1 MSSIKTTQL
10 DGDVSVGRNVAMGG
24 DAEIAGRVHIGHNLK
39 VDGWLDAPNIISGN
53 KGVFLTL
60 DALRA
65 AYPEPRDGWLA
76 GVGASTPFSAYTGI
90 GGEWVATGGTID
102 ITVGISEIEQ
112 LQKDVEKIVDELKE
126 LDTKIDAETS
136 VRTASITEEASARE
150 SADAALQQ
158 SITEETTVRQQA
170 DASEKTARETADATL
185 QQAIDTEK
193 TAREDAITAEQQ
205 ARQQADN
212 NLNNR
217 IRIIPS
223 TGVNAVSQKGTG
235 SVATGEGAMA
245 VGSSTQA
252 SGTSAFAEGHD
263 TKATG
268 ANSHAEGTGSE
279 ASNGSAHAEG
289 YQCKA
294 SGDCSHAEGFQ
305 TTASG
310 HQAHA
315 GGIHSRATAQA
326 AFAHGDNT
334 LAENPASAAFGK
346 FNKSTTGKTLF
357 AVGAGTSDSNRRNVF
372 EVQEDGNILIH
383 LDRDNISLQSVCR
396 ELYGDIQSLE
406 GELQDKQDTLTFDD
420 SPTRDS
426 INPVTST
433 GIQKALADTYT
444 DLYNK
449 IQERLTTETFD
460 DFLADEF
467 EPYKQQVAD
476 NIAAVYGTFPPAPL
490 PVEMKV
496 DDGEIPLSERDF
508 LSIGGAW
515 KWLQR
520 GVTAGGRFVIDVNEG
535 NGTFGTPVHARFQS
549 AYCRT
554 ETDGSQY
561 IARIGFNYEETSV
574 SRRVYRYELY
584 LEFGDVGNQPTW
596 VDGYITVTHIGYNS
610 I

>member
-1 MSSIKTTQL
+1 MAKSFEYLREQ
-10 DGDVSVGRNVAMGG
+10 
-24 DAEIAGRVHIGHNLK
+24 AEIIRTNVEPDSNTPELVGGLMA
-39 VDGWLDAPNIISGN
+39 DII
-53 KGVFLTL
+53 
-60 DALRA
+60 D
-65 AYPEPRDGWLA
+65 
-76 GVGASTPFSAYTGI
+76 
-90 GGEWVATGGTID
+90 
-102 ITVGISEIEQ
+102 
-112 LQKDVEKIVDELKE
+112 KE
-126 LDTKIDAETS
+126 
-136 VRTASITEEASARE
+136 
-150 SADAALQQ
+150 
-158 SITEETTVRQQA
+158 EETADNVNSQQQTIADEQQA
-170 DASEKTARETADATL
+170 RQNADTALLQNIRSEQQARQTADATL
-185 QQAIDTEK
+185 QQAIDTEE
-193 TAREDAITAEQQ
+193 TAREDAIAAEQQARQQAIADEQQ

-235 SVATGEGAMA
+235 AVATGERAMA
-245 VGSSTQA
+245 VGSNTQA

-268 ANSHAEGTGSE
+268 ANSHAEGTSSE

-294 SGDCSHAEGFQ
+294 SGDCSHAEGYQ
-305 TTASG
+305 CKASG
-310 HQAHA
+310 HEAHA
-315 GGIHSRATAQA
+315 GGLNCSA
-326 AFAHGDNT
+326 AGHASFAHGDNT
-334 LAENPASAAFGK
+334 IADNPASAAFGK

-357 AVGAGTSDSNRRNVF
+357 AVGAGTSDNNRRNVF
-372 EVQEDGNILIH
+372 EIQKDGNILIH
-383 LDRDNISLQSVCR
+383 LDRDDISLQGVLR
-396 ELYGDIQSLE
+396 ELYENTQFLE
-406 GELQDKQDTLTFDD
+406 RELQDKQDALTFDD
-420 SPTRDS
+420 SPTAGS
-426 INPVTST
+426 SNPVKSS
-433 GIQKALADTYT
+433 GVKAAITAEAYARQNVDGQLQQAIDAV
-444 DLYNK
+444 
-449 IQERLTTETFD
+449 RCSFD

-476 NIAAVYGTFPPAPL
+476 DIAAVYDAFPPAPL

-535 NGTFGTPVHARFQS
+535 NGTFGTPVHARFPS
-549 AYCRT
+549 VYCRT

-584 LEFGDVGNQPTW
+584 LEFTDIANNPTW
-596 VDGYITVTHIGYNS
+596 IDGYIVVQLLTS
-610 I
+610 

>member
-1 MSSIKTTQL
+1 MAKSFEYLREQ
-10 DGDVSVGRNVAMGG
+10 
-24 DAEIAGRVHIGHNLK
+24 AEIIRTNVEPDSNTPELVGGLMA
-39 VDGWLDAPNIISGN
+39 DII
-53 KGVFLTL
+53 
-60 DALRA
+60 D
-65 AYPEPRDGWLA
+65 
-76 GVGASTPFSAYTGI
+76 
-90 GGEWVATGGTID
+90 
-102 ITVGISEIEQ
+102 
-112 LQKDVEKIVDELKE
+112 KE
-126 LDTKIDAETS
+126 
-136 VRTASITEEASARE
+136 
-150 SADAALQQ
+150 
-158 SITEETTVRQQA
+158 EETADSVNSQQQTIADEQQA
-170 DASEKTARETADATL
+170 RQNADTALLQNIRSEQQARQTADATL
-185 QQAIDTEK
+185 QQAIDTEE
-193 TAREDAITAEQQ
+193 TAREAAIADEQQARQAADAAEQQ
-205 ARQQADN
+205 ARQQADD

-223 TGVNAVSQKGTG
+223 TGVNAVSQKNTG
-235 SVATGEGAMA
+235 AVATGEGAMA

-268 ANSHAEGTGSE
+268 SNSHAEGTGSE

-289 YQCKA
+289 FQCKA
-294 SGDCSHAEGFQ
+294 SGDCSHAEGYQ

-310 HQAHA
+310 HQSHA

-334 LAENPASAAFGK
+334 LADNPASAAFGK

-357 AVGAGTSDSNRRNVF
+357 AVGAGTSDNNRRNVF
-372 EVQEDGNILIH
+372 EIQEDGNILIH
-383 LDRDNISLQSVCR
+383 LDRDNISMQSVFR
-396 ELYGDIQSLE
+396 ELYENTQFLE
-406 GELQDKQDTLTFDD
+406 RELQDKQDALTFDD
-420 SPTRDS
+420 SPTHDS

-433 GIQKALADTYT
+433 GIQQALANTYT

-476 NIAAVYGTFPPAPL
+476 DIAAVYGTFPPAPL
-490 PVEMKV
+490 PVEMKL
-496 DDGEIPLSERDF
+496 DDGEITLSERDF
-508 LSIGGAW
+508 MSIGGAW
-515 KWLQR
+515 KWLQS
-520 GVTAGGRFVIDVNEG
+520 GVNAGGRFVIDVNEG
-535 NGTFGTPVHARFQS
+535 NGTFGTPVHARFPS

-596 VDGYITVTHIGYNS
+596 VDGYILVTLIGYNS